1 MRLSIIAA
9 RSENNV
15 IGSGSTIPW
24 KVKGEQLLF
33 KAMTYNHWILV
44 GRKTFESM
52 GRLPNRKYAVIS
64 RSMKDPCEEGVAI
77 FRSVDSALEY
87 LSKKTRDVFVSGG
100 GQIYK
105 ELVAHVDIIHISTI
119 HCEVEGDIFFPPI
132 PKKFKCV
139 FSQQFESNIN
149 YTYEI
154 YIKS

>member
-33 KAMTYNHWILV
+33 KAMTYNHWILI

-64 RSMKDPCEEGVAI
+64 RSMKDPCEEGVSI
-77 FRSVDSALEY
+77 FRSVDNSLEY
-87 LSKKTRDVFVSGG
+87 LSKKTLDVFVSGG

-105 ELVAHVDIIHISTI
+105 ELIAYADNIHISTI

-132 PKKFKCV
+132 PKEFKCA

-154 YIKS
+154 YTKS